1 MVSKIVTLTN
11 AQGFHM
17 RPASLFAA
25 AMAKYES
32 DVTIKHNNT
41 DINAKSLLNI
51 IAGCIKCGTEIEIMC
66 SGSDE
71 QAALD
76 EAVQLIESGLGE

>member
-1 MVSKIVTLTN
+1 MVSKTVTLTN

-17 RPASLFAA
+17 RPASLFAT
-25 AMAKYES
+25 AMGKYES
-32 DVTIKHNNT
+32 DITIKHNNT

-51 IAGCIKCGTEIEIMC
+51 IAGCIKCGSEIEIVC
-66 SGSDE
+66 NGPDE

-76 EAVQLIESGLGE
+76 EAVKLIESGLGE

>member
-1 MVSKIVTLTN
+1 MVSKTVTLTN

-17 RPASLFAA
+17 RPASLFAT
-25 AMAKYES
+25 AMGKYECNI
-32 DVTIKHNNT
+32 TIKHNNT

-51 IAGCIKCGTEIEIMC
+51 IAGCIKCGSEIQIVC
-66 SGSDE
+66 NGSDE

-76 EAVQLIESGLGE
+76 EAVKLIESGLGE